1 MTKSNG
7 TPKSNGQGDW
17 RSDPSLLFDLVERGL
32 KEAVAAAIEDHR
44 RAGNPVAQ
52 WRDGRV
58 VLVHPDGSVHPVE
71 ETPATER

>member
-1 MTKSNG
+1 MTKSNA
-7 TPKSNGQGDW
+7 TPQNNGQDNW
-17 RSDPSLLFDLVERGL
+17 RSDPKLLFDLVERGM

-44 RAGNPVAQ
+44 RAGNPIAQ

-71 ETPATER
+71 EAPDTDR